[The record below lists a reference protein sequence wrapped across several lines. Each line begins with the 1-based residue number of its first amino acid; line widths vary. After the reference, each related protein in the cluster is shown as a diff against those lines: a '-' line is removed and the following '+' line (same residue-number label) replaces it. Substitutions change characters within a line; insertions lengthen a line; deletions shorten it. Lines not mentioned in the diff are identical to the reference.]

1 MSANLEELKA
11 KYGKV
16 ATLTVPL
23 DEDDS
28 EKVATLYLKRPDRT
42 TRNIVG
48 KLAGTDGAKA
58 IEVALKNLYIGGDKL
73 ELVLSNDY
81 AFASLD
87 EAIVEMLSVQKAVL
101 KKN

>member
-1 MSANLEELKA
+1 MSELLEDLKL

-48 KLAGTDGAKA
+48 RLAGTDSAKA
-58 IEVALKNLYIGGDKL
+58 IEVALKNLYVGGDKL
-73 ELVLSNDY
+73 ELVLNNDY

-87 EAIVEMLSVQKAVL
+87 EAIVEMLSVQKATL